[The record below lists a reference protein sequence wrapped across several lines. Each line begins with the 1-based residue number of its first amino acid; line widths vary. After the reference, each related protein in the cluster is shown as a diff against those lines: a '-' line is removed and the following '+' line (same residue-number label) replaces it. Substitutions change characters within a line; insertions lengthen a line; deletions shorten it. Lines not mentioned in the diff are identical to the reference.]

1 MPCKSTNAPINLTST
16 LNAPCDKK
24 CNFIYNY
31 GSASCSVTNMHDYLD
46 IKCFDGNNTIKMDML
61 SGNLIPTSVRL
72 YAPSLNTYDGEPAHA
87 ELIITHQNPG
97 GRALFICIPIVSSE
111 IDSSSAVWFS
121 KFIKT
126 VPVSIEDKTK
136 TPPIWSNPGKPINV
150 YNFTLNDIMPQ
161 SAFTIYENGTF
172 DWACGTDNV
181 IILFNK
187 SSPTSTIKD
196 DDYRT
201 LRSLIVKKTM
211 NIYNP
216 TSTLLFNKT
225 GTTGGSGSGS
235 GGGSG
240 KTGKE
245 MTCEPITYP
254 DGTPIVPTNP
264 KALPWVDGGDTDAM
278 GKMGWAAAPW
288 FWTMLVVFAIILLMG
303 GAFYLV
309 TWIRRRARTAAAEVA
324 RGGGSTGT

>member
-24 CNFIYNY
+24 CNFVYNY
-31 GSASCSVTNMHDYLD
+31 GSSSCSVTNMHDYLD
-46 IKCFDGNNTIKMDML
+46 IQCFDGNNTIKMDML
-61 SGNLIPTSVRL
+61 PGNLIPTSVRL
-72 YAPSLNTYDGEPAHA
+72 YAPSLNTYDGVQAHA

-97 GRALFICIPIVSSE
+97 GRALFVCIPIISSE

-126 VPVSIEDKTK
+126 VPVSIEDKK
-136 TPPIWSNPGKPINV
+136 KSPSVWSHPSKNINV
-150 YNFTLNDIMPQ
+150 YNFTLNDVMPQ
-161 SAFTIYENGTF
+161 SGFTVYENGTF

-211 NIYNP
+211 SIYSP
-216 TSTLLFNKT
+216 ASTLLFNKT
-225 GTTGGSGSGS
+225 GTTGGSGSG

-254 DGTPIVPTNP
+254 DGTPIVPGNP
-264 KALPWVDGGDTDAM
+264 KALPWVDNGGDDPF
-278 GKMGWAAAPW
+278 GKGMAAVPW
-288 FWTMLVVFAIILLMG
+288 FLTMAVVFGIILLMG